1 MIRRIPFCRRRETQR
16 NLRGGH
22 IPLRPQG
29 TKFSPFDELDGS
41 ESFVHVSDG
50 DEEAEVEHGVPSGLV
65 TVLQPHEVSQGSP
78 AHQLGDAV
86 VP

>member
-1 MIRRIPFCRRRETQR
+1 MDR
-16 NLRGGH
+16 
-22 IPLRPQG
+22 
-29 TKFSPFDELDGS
+29 S